1 MKMEDKEDI
10 NKRNWSL
17 NSEIRLQ
24 SNAVRIKESRKQII
38 KMLLVIILAFSVCW
52 CPRYII

>member
-10 NKRNWSL
+10 NKRNRSL

-38 KMLLVIILAFSVCW
+38 KMLLVIILVFSVCW
-52 CPRYII
+52 CPR